1 MKTLKSMLMTIAV
14 LLCSTTVSAH
24 NFEVDG
30 IYYNITSNEDLT
42 VEVTYKGSSNY
53 SGSVEIPEYVVY
65 NNCTY
70 SVTSVGKGA
79 FEDCSGLTSIT
90 IPNSVTSIGEA
101 AFYNC
106 SGLTSITIP
115 NSVTSIGG
123 TAFYNCLGFTSIT
136 IPNTVTSIGD
146 FLFQSCSGLTSITI
160 PSSVTS
166 IGMCAFQYCSNL
178 INITIPNSVTSIGND
193 AFDGTPWYEQ
203 QSDGVMYVNDVLFE
217 YKGEM
222 PANTSIEIREGTISI
237 SPRAFTSCSGLT
249 SITIPNSVTSIGN
262 SAFINCLGLTS
273 ITIPNSVTRIG
284 EYAFDGCSGLTNIT
298 IPNSVTSIGNYAFQS
313 CSGLT
318 SITIPNSVTN
328 IGMCAFDG
336 TPWYEQQSDGVM
348 YVNDVLFE
356 YKGEMPANTS
366 IEIRE
371 GTISISPSAFTYCS
385 GLTCI
390 TIPNSVTSI
399 GEYAFQACS
408 GLTSI
413 TIPNSV
419 TSIGEYAFQSCSG
432 LTNITIPNSV
442 TSIGNYAFQSCSGL
456 TSITIPNSVT
466 SIGNYAFQ
474 SCSGLT
480 SITIPNSVTSIG
492 NYAFQSCSGLTG
504 ITIPNS
510 VTSIGN
516 YAFQSCSGLTGIT
529 IPNSVTSIGTAMFE
543 NCRNLTNVTIPN
555 SVTYID
561 AGAFAFC
568 TSLKYVGCT
577 SLIPPACHGRAFERV
592 TIAECTLE
600 IPEEAVDAYT
610 VTSPWSGFNIVGVKI
625 PSKITLID
633 SEAYEVIE
641 DDEFDQITYTRT
653 LPNLLWNALYVPFE
667 IPVSQLVENYDIAYI
682 NAMHSYDMD
691 DNGAIDKM
699 EMEVVKIKEGTLHA
713 NYPYLIRAKNEE
725 AKAME
730 IVVEN
735 STLYAAESATV
746 DCSSVF
752 TKFEITGTYQPLTNE
767 DIDGCYALS
776 DGTWKTMPEDATLNP
791 FRLYLRISDREGSP
805 VKIDTYAL
813 EQTSVTIRVQG
824 ENPGTTSI
832 DSKEIG
838 VKNEESDAT
847 IYNLMGQPV
856 KNPVKGSIYIQ
867 GGRKVVW

>member
-1 MKTLKSMLMTIAV
+1 
-14 LLCSTTVSAH
+14 
-24 NFEVDG
+24 
-30 IYYNITSNEDLT
+30 
-42 VEVTYKGSSNY
+42 
-53 SGSVEIPEYVVY
+53 
-65 NNCTY
+65 
-70 SVTSVGKGA
+70 
-79 FEDCSGLTSIT
+79 
-90 IPNSVTSIGEA
+90 
-101 AFYNC
+101 
-106 SGLTSITIP
+106 
-115 NSVTSIGG
+115 
-123 TAFYNCLGFTSIT
+123 
-136 IPNTVTSIGD
+136 
-146 FLFQSCSGLTSITI
+146 
-160 PSSVTS
+160 
-166 IGMCAFQYCSNL
+166 
-178 INITIPNSVTSIGND
+178 
-193 AFDGTPWYEQ
+193 
-203 QSDGVMYVNDVLFE
+203 
-217 YKGEM
+217 
-222 PANTSIEIREGTISI
+222 
-237 SPRAFTSCSGLT
+237 
-249 SITIPNSVTSIGN
+249 
-262 SAFINCLGLTS
+262 
-273 ITIPNSVTRIG
+273 
-284 EYAFDGCSGLTNIT
+284 
-298 IPNSVTSIGNYAFQS
+298 
-313 CSGLT
+313 
-318 SITIPNSVTN
+318 
-328 IGMCAFDG
+328 
-336 TPWYEQQSDGVM
+336 
-348 YVNDVLFE
+348 
-356 YKGEMPANTS
+356 
-366 IEIRE
+366 
-371 GTISISPSAFTYCS
+371 
-385 GLTCI
+385 
-390 TIPNSVTSI
+390 
-399 GEYAFQACS
+399 
-408 GLTSI
+408 
-413 TIPNSV
+413 
-419 TSIGEYAFQSCSG
+419 
-432 LTNITIPNSV
+432 
-442 TSIGNYAFQSCSGL
+442 
-456 TSITIPNSVT
+456 
-466 SIGNYAFQ
+466 
-474 SCSGLT
+474 
-480 SITIPNSVTSIG
+480 
-492 NYAFQSCSGLTG
+492 
-504 ITIPNS
+504 
-510 VTSIGN
+510 
-516 YAFQSCSGLTGIT
+516 
-529 IPNSVTSIGTAMFE
+529 MFE

-832 DSKEIG
+832 ESKEIG
-838 VKNEESDAT
+838 VKSEESDAT